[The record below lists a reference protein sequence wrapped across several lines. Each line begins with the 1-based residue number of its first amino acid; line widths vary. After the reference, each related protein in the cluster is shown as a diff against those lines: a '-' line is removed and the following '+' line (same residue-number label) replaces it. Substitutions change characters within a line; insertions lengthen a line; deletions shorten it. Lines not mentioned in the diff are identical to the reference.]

1 MKCVAADLRFKY
13 AILSL
18 SLTFSFIHG
27 TPSRYSL
34 FQGAPYSG
42 SGHKHGN
49 KNYCAYVVHKNVTCA
64 VLGDMETFVER
75 EVAPCPAYQPHCPP
89 QVRYHMQY
97 RSMYKIGY
105 KMVTELEWR
114 CCPGYQGP
122 DCKEL
127 KDGAPRQVLWEPQP
141 TPHSPG
147 PVDHKPRPELQGT
160 AIPNQQQYNGE
171 RGDTV
176 NYLEDEVQRLSQTV
190 LDMQAAMTG
199 MSENLRVSFQEDA
212 SKMLMALRS
221 ELRMPNAAL
230 AGTTETI
237 QLPDH
242 MAGVEAEGIEEV
254 RAKLTDVTDALRN
267 KNNALD
273 ELRGTVETHDSQI
286 RVLMEAN
293 RGSMDHAAIPTPAP
307 SAPTEDS
314 LQTYIDQK
322 IKDLKEELMEGIEI
336 KMADLKGSCEYKMMS
351 VQEQCEER
359 EANYVSL
366 TELVESTEADLRK
379 EIEDLRL
386 ELSEFRTNGQAA
398 ATEWPTGMKDLQ
410 KKMEHIAEAHHA
422 LNARLHGEIDLLSM
436 PQIENALS
444 ARLEDL
450 EARINISER
459 NSEMHCFSIE
469 KKLTQIIQECTA
481 ELRDLTIKDL
491 RSMGDQLMTMQMG
504 MNDSFVVGNCS
515 ERFENLENEVSS
527 NKQLIQHLENNLN
540 VMSNSC
546 SIECKSDVYNK
557 ITQDLNIFRLEMM
570 QSEVSSNSEKM
581 RDLEDLVQALLAI
594 SSPNS
599 RNISTLLDMVDSL
612 KTDVGT
618 LRDVVSGLGDSLND
632 YSNDLQHINSTCGK
646 MQAQEAQEQVDRGL
660 SQAAINET
668 QLEELRYR
676 LKLLASQVGVE
687 LSQCKDTAEG
697 IRKDVIGV
705 DNRVSGME
713 AVCGKLDGVSNSLQ
727 RIKDGLNKH
736 VTALWTCIHQ
746 FNSTL
751 RFHSRDIIG
760 LKGSLQNF
768 QEQLSTIAKE
778 MQDLGTR
785 ALIGSVEVDAET
797 SSPAPDIK
805 TSRSHDPATP
815 LGRLAPL
822 TPPPDSSTLPAAPQ
836 QPVLETGEAGP
847 PGTMHRAT
855 GKLPQS
861 VGSMTPIMG
870 FAGAPGYPP
879 LVSASKPL
887 SPAVHLP
894 PQTATPGAA
903 ATPGTSVG
911 AGPFSFSAGLTLVT
925 PLNSTGVIRFNKV
938 LVNDGGHYD
947 PLTGI
952 FTVPVDGRY
961 LLTAVLTA
969 VQGERVE
976 AVVSVSSRSVQRLN
990 TSGYG
995 PDGGQ
1000 GCFCGGSAPFSLILT
1015 LKRGDRVGLTLTTGR
1030 LAPSDSSV
1038 VLSTF
1043 SAIFLYPP
1051 PVSR

>member
-1 MKCVAADLRFKY
+1 MKCVAADFRFKY
-13 AILSL
+13 VILSL

-27 TPSRYSL
+27 TPSRYGL
-34 FQGAPYSG
+34 FQGAAYSG

-75 EVAPCPAYQPHCPP
+75 EIAPCPAYQPHCPP
-89 QVRYHMQY
+89 QVRYRMQY

-114 CCPGYQGP
+114 CCPGYRGP

-141 TPHSPG
+141 TPHTPG

-160 AIPNQQQYNGE
+160 ANPSQQQYNGE

-176 NYLEDEVQRLSQTV
+176 SYLEDEVQRLSQTV

-199 MSENLRVSFQEDA
+199 MSENLRVNFQEDA

-237 QLPDH
+237 QLPDPR
-242 MAGVEAEGIEEV
+242 AGVEAGEIEEV
-254 RAKLTDVTDALRN
+254 KAKLTDVTDALRS
-267 KNNALD
+267 KSNALD
-273 ELRGTVETHDSQI
+273 ELRGTVEAHDSQI
-286 RVLMEAN
+286 RLLMEVN

-307 SAPTEDS
+307 STPSEDT
-314 LQTYIDQK
+314 LQTYVDQK

-351 VQEQCEER
+351 VQEHCEER

-366 TELVESTEADLRK
+366 TELMESTEADLRQ
-379 EIEDLRL
+379 EIENLRL
-386 ELSEFRTNGQAA
+386 ELSELRTNGQAA

-422 LNARLHGEIDLLSM
+422 LNARLHGEIELLSV

-450 EARINISER
+450 ESRINISER
-459 NSEMHCFSIE
+459 NSEMHYFSIE
-469 KKLTQIIQECTA
+469 KKLTQIIQERTA

-491 RSMGDQLMTMQMG
+491 RSMGDQLMTMKMG
-504 MNDSFVVGNCS
+504 MNDSFIVGNCS

-527 NKQLIQHLENNLN
+527 SKQLIQHLENNLN

-546 SIECKSDVYNK
+546 PIECKSDVYDK
-557 ITQDLNIFRLEMM
+557 IIQDLSIFRLKMM
-570 QSEVSSNSEKM
+570 QSEVNSNSEKM
-581 RDLEDLVQALLAI
+581 RDLEHLVQELLG
-594 SSPNS
+594 SPNS
-599 RNISTLLDMVDSL
+599 RNISTLLNMVDSA
-612 KTDVGT
+612 KTDIGT
-618 LRDVVSGLGDSLND
+618 LRDLVSGLGDSLND
-632 YSNDLQHINSTCGK
+632 YSNDLQQINSTCRK
-646 MQAQEAQEQVDRGL
+646 MGVEEAQELVDRRL
-660 SQAAINET
+660 SQAAINES
-668 QLEELRYR
+668 QLEELGYR

-687 LSQCKDTAEG
+687 LNQCKDTAEG
-697 IRKDVIGV
+697 IRKEVIGV
-705 DNRVSGME
+705 DSRVSGME

-751 RFHSRDIIG
+751 RFHSRDING

-768 QEQLSTIAKE
+768 QEQLSGIAKE

-785 ALIGSVEVDAET
+785 ALIGSVEVGAET

-815 LGRLAPL
+815 LGRLPPL
-822 TPPPDSSTLPAAPQ
+822 TPPPDSSLLPAVPQ

-855 GKLPQS
+855 SKLPQS
-861 VGSMTPIMG
+861 IGSMTPIMG

-879 LVSASKPL
+879 LVSVAKPNV

-911 AGPFSFSAGLTLVT
+911 EGPFSFSAGFALVT
-925 PLNSTGVIRFNKV
+925 PLNGTGVIRFNKV
-938 LVNDGGHYD
+938 LVNDGGYYD

-976 AVVSVSSRSVQRLN
+976 AVVTVSSRSVQRLN
-990 TSGYG
+990 TNGYG

-1000 GCFCGGSAPFSLILT
+1000 GCLCGGSAPFSLILT
-1015 LKRGDRVGLTLTTGR
+1015 LKRGDRVGLILTSGK